1 MNSFRLPTY
10 LLISGLAAAPVL
22 LRAQTVATNQ
32 DPLELATVDVTADKE
47 KSFSL
52 PLDATAA
59 TGSRLGLANRDLPVS
74 VSVVTQEVMQLRG
87 FRTGVEAVEG
97 AVGMTGG
104 TQFGSIPGFATRG
117 FTANSVT
124 VMRDGI
130 RQNTGSQSART
141 VDAFNLDRVEILKG
155 PSSLM
160 FGEGAIGGAVN
171 YLSKN
176 PDRKVRGEAVAS
188 YGSFGS
194 FRLGVGAGGPV
205 ITDKLFARADFSY
218 TERDGYVDRAYERY
232 AGFSGALGW
241 DVSRTFKLTWYTT
254 YLEDWNESYYG
265 NPVVYDAVERFDAAT
280 GTFTRLVARAV
291 TATDRL
297 VNPRVDATAR
307 RTNYNILDNYATT
320 ENSFNRLRAE
330 WTPNPQWEIRNEAY
344 VATQLLKWR
353 NLESNPWNPV
363 TQLVDR
369 SSFVHIYRDDLLTG
383 NRLDGSYKGDVAG
396 RKNRLLIGSFVERN
410 DLIRGGTPA
419 GYATTLSS
427 VSLLNPNVG
436 IGPGDAQRFQK
447 NNNVLIDTTAVYIE
461 NALDLSPSIKL
472 IAGLRRD
479 WISIDRTT
487 FITPTA
493 PVVSTFAKDYTPTTG
508 RAGFVWSAT
517 EQVNLYASYSH
528 AAEPVT
534 QLVSLTA
541 TQNDFALQKGR
552 QFEVG
557 AKGTLQE
564 GKVDFTVAF
573 YDIEKNDILTSTLDP
588 NTGLRISQQIG
599 SQVSQGTELAL
610 AWSPTRDWRLEG
622 NFAWTWTAEY
632 EDFNENLGTGVIS
645 RAGNTPGNVPEI
657 VASAYISRTFGPHWR
672 ISGGPRYVDRR
683 AAGNSNLIWTP
694 AYTTLEASVSYQ
706 NAGWSA
712 TLRGRNLLDEEYE
725 EWATGLL
732 QRLADPISVELSLR
746 RTF

>member
-1 MNSFRLPTY
+1 MNSFRLPTS
-10 LLISGLAAAPVL
+10 LLISSLTAAPVL
-22 LRAQTVATNQ
+22 LCGQPVAANQ
-32 DPLELATVDVTADKE
+32 DPLELAAVDVTADKE

-52 PLDATAA
+52 PLDASTS

-74 VSVVTQEVMQLRG
+74 VSVVTQEVIQLRG
-87 FRTGVEAVEG
+87 FRTGVEAAEG
-97 AVGMTGG
+97 AVGMAGG
-104 TQFGSIPGFATRG
+104 TQYGSIPGFATRG

-130 RQNTGSQSART
+130 RQNTGSQSSRT
-141 VDAFNLDRVEILKG
+141 IDAFNLDRVEILKG

-171 YLSKN
+171 YLSKA
-176 PDRKVRGEAVAS
+176 PDRTYRREAVAS

-194 FRLGVGAGGPV
+194 LRVGIGAGGPIV
-205 ITDKLFARADFSY
+205 AGKLFARADFSY
-218 TERDGYVDRAYERY
+218 TERGGYVDRAYERY

-241 DVSRTFKLTWYTT
+241 DVSRTLKLTWFTT

-265 NPVVYDAVERFDAAT
+265 NPVIYDAVDRHDAAT
-280 GTFTRLVARAV
+280 GTVTRLVAKAV
-291 TATDRL
+291 SATDSL
-297 VNPRVDATAR
+297 VNPRVDPTAR
-307 RTNYNILDNYATT
+307 RTNYNILDNYATS

-330 WTPNPQWEIRNEAY
+330 WNPDANWEIRNEAY

-353 NLESNPWNPV
+353 NLESNLWNPV
-363 TQLVDR
+363 AQLVDR

-383 NRLDGSYKGDVAG
+383 NRLDVIHKGDIAG
-396 RKNRLLIGSFVERN
+396 RANRLLVGFFIERN

-427 VSLLNPNVG
+427 VSLLNPDVG
-436 IGPGDAQRFQK
+436 IGPGDANRFQK
-447 NNNVLIDTTAVYIE
+447 NNNVIIDTTAVYLE
-461 NALDLSPSIKL
+461 NALDLTPSLKL

-493 PVVSTFAKDYTPTTG
+493 PVVTSYAKDYTPTTG
-508 RAGFVWSAT
+508 RAGFVWSVND
-517 EQVNLYASYSH
+517 QVNLYASYSH

-557 AKGTLQE
+557 AKGSLRE
-564 GKVDFTVAF
+564 GKVDFTVAL

-588 NTGLRISQQIG
+588 DTGLRISQQVG
-599 SQVSQGTELAL
+599 AQVSQGAEFAL
-610 AWSPTRDWRLEG
+610 AWSPTADWRLES
-622 NFAWTWTAEY
+622 NFAWTWTAAY

-657 VASAYISRTFGPHWR
+657 VASAYVSKTFGRHWR
-672 ISGGPRYVDRR
+672 IGGGPRYVDRR

-732 QRLADPISVELSLR
+732 QRLADPISIELSLR
-746 RTF
+746 RAF